1 MEVPEHIV
9 LGDGTNRPRTRRSVA
24 AELTQ
29 QQGQPPAAKMM
40 VVPERITLGGGGN
53 ATAGFSG
60 AKQQTLDQQAFD
72 VSIMFFMKK

>member
-29 QQGQPPAAKMM
+29 QGQPPAAKM

-60 AKQQTLDQQAFD
+60 SKQQQALDQQALD
-72 VSIMFFMKK
+72 VRIMFFMKK